1 MDKYI
6 TIDEPNIQAF
16 NKRLNELAKQG
27 YEPIGSITKEG
38 NWFFVIVE
46 KKSVKIPLSYEI
58 KSPVINGEKHL

>member
-6 TIDEPNIQAF
+6 TIDENSIQLL

-38 NWFFVIVE
+38 DWFFVIVE
-46 KKSVKIPLSYEI
+46 LKTKKIPLSYET
-58 KSPVINGEKHL
+58 KEK